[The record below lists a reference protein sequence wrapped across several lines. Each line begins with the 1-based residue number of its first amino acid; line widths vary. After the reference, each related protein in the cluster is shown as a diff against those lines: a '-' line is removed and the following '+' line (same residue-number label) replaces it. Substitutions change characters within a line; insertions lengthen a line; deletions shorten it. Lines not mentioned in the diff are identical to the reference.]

1 MQLQGNS
8 WLWEVAGLQ
17 ILVDPV
23 LVGNLDFGIPFLYD
37 AAKKSKLMKE
47 YNVRE
52 TIIICLLLLLCFQ
65 PLSFLSVLHV
75 VLSFFYYYC
84 EKCNICALQMNCG
97 HVTGHFDSKKICWV
111 FIDRGVGG
119 FVCGSLMICHHSTA
133 YS

>member
-52 TIIICLLLLLCFQ
+52 TIIICFLLLLFSTLLLLVGTSCCSILLLLL
-65 PLSFLSVLHV
+65 L
-75 VLSFFYYYC
+75 
-84 EKCNICALQMNCG
+84 
-97 HVTGHFDSKKICWV
+97 
-111 FIDRGVGG
+111 
-119 FVCGSLMICHHSTA
+119 
-133 YS
+133 

>member
-52 TIIICLLLLLCFQ
+52 TTTYASCCCCFQ
-65 PLSFLSVLHV
+65 PFSCLSVLHV
-75 VLSFFYYYC
+75 VLSSFYYYC
-84 EKCNICALQMNCG
+84 EKCNMLCTSNELWPRYSAL
-97 HVTGHFDSKKICWV
+97 
-111 FIDRGVGG
+111 
-119 FVCGSLMICHHSTA
+119 
-133 YS
+133 